1 MALDVAAGRA
11 LMNIHKDVAY
21 ALIKNKVTSHH
32 SGGSDHALTEKAPQ
46 KSGIY
51 KVSAFDHMSVE
62 VERYLVPKY

>member
-1 MALDVAAGRA
+1 
-11 LMNIHKDVAY
+11 MNIHKDVSY
-21 ALIKNKVTSHH
+21 DLIKNMVTRHH

-62 VERYLVPKY
+62 VDRCLVPKY